1 MMIASNIIHCKARG
15 VRLSVNDDQNF
26 HHRTTNQ
33 AASQARHDLGWL

>member
-15 VRLSVNDDQNF
+15 LTLSVNDDQNF

-33 AASQARHDLGWL
+33 AVSQARHDF